1 MNLVIIDYGSGNLRS
16 VENAFKNSVKTNK
29 LNFTIKVTNEL
40 ELISKADHL
49 ILPGVGSF
57 PDCKKGLEDV
67 KGLIKLLTNEVI
79 NNRKKFLG
87 ICVGMQLLFESSNE
101 FNESYGLGL
110 IKGIVQKLSD
120 KKKEKFKSILPHMGW
135 NKLRLGSSFKDMY
148 FKDEPLYPFGY
159 GLSYTNFKFQDV
171 RLNNTHF
178 SKNDTLS
185 ISFEITNTG
194 SRSGSEVP
202 QLYIE
207 NQGIKKL
214 KAFKRVFLN
223 GNESIEASL
232 EVAITDLQ
240 SWDLNKNKYVVS
252 PGDYSVHLGT
262 SSKDLLFTENI
273 KLLSE

>member
-1 MNLVIIDYGSGNLRS
+1 MNKKIILVLINGSTISLPWANEHIPAILEAWYPGQSGGKAIAEVLFGDFNPGGKLPLTFYNDINDLPPFDDYDIRNGR
-16 VENAFKNSVKTNK
+16 T
-29 LNFTIKVTNEL
+29 
-40 ELISKADHL
+40 
-49 ILPGVGSF
+49 
-57 PDCKKGLEDV
+57 
-67 KGLIKLLTNEVI
+67 
-79 NNRKKFLG
+79 
-87 ICVGMQLLFESSNE
+87 
-101 FNESYGLGL
+101 Y
-110 IKGIVQKLSD
+110 
-120 KKKEKFKSILPHMGW
+120 
-135 NKLRLGSSFKDMY
+135 MY

-159 GLSYTNFKFQDV
+159 GLSYTNFTFQDV
-171 RLNNTHF
+171 RLNNTHL

-240 SWDLNKNKYVVS
+240 
-252 PGDYSVHLGT
+252 
-262 SSKDLLFTENI
+262 
-273 KLLSE
+273 LSLIHI

>member
-1 MNLVIIDYGSGNLRS
+1 M
-16 VENAFKNSVKTNK
+16 
-29 LNFTIKVTNEL
+29 
-40 ELISKADHL
+40 
-49 ILPGVGSF
+49 
-57 PDCKKGLEDV
+57 
-67 KGLIKLLTNEVI
+67 
-79 NNRKKFLG
+79 
-87 ICVGMQLLFESSNE
+87 
-101 FNESYGLGL
+101 
-110 IKGIVQKLSD
+110 
-120 KKKEKFKSILPHMGW
+120 
-135 NKLRLGSSFKDMY
+135 
-148 FKDEPLYPFGY
+148 
-159 GLSYTNFKFQDV
+159 
-171 RLNNTHF
+171 RLNNTHL

-194 SRSGSEVP
+194 SRRGSEVP

-262 SSKDLLFTENI
+262 SSKDLLFTQKI
-273 KLLSE
+273 KVLSE